1 MPKEILSYYDVL
13 SKYIQKLW
21 NNFKNTSKKN
31 LNRLNKYINK
41 NTQEILTE
49 NLELEYSIYDSIS
62 NTKIKFTKTQVER
75 KEINCVLLQG
85 KFQPITKVSYLL
97 ILQIFKQFPDE
108 DIVISL
114 DYDSSNKI
122 DYPFSI
128 SIVKQLFKD

>member
-1 MPKEILSYYDVL
+1 MPKEILSYYDIL

-31 LNRLNKYINK
+31 LNRLNKFIDK

-49 NLELEYSIYDSIS
+49 NLDLEYSFYDSIPD
-62 NTKIKFTKTQVER
+62 TKIKFTETQVEQ
-75 KEINCVLLQG
+75 KETNCILFQG
-85 KFQPITKVSYLL
+85 RFQPITKVSYLL
-97 ILQIFKQFPDE
+97 IMQMFSKYPDE

-122 DYPFSI
+122 DFPFPV
-128 SIVKQLFKD
+128 SIVKQMFKE